1 MELIKSTD
9 LYSSAFVTNF
19 IIIIIAH
26 GSVNTN
32 QQDID
37 RVLAEYGISS
47 VDKVYLPIHY
57 TSNNTES
64 ICGKFYSN
72 NDLNNFRSWIQLPI
86 KLLNNL

>member
-47 VDKVYLPIHY
+47 VDKVYLPIHF
-57 TSNNTES
+57 THQ
-64 ICGKFYSN
+64 IIQKVFVG
-72 NDLNNFRSWIQLPI
+72 NFTAIMI
-86 KLLNNL
+86 